1 MINNLIIQGH
11 LTADPVYRPG
21 QNGGKSSCWG
31 KIGVYQGKDQQGNE
45 LGSIFIEFTCFGSEA
60 DTLAQVAHKGDLIVA
75 SGKFSEINSV
85 GNDGKTYVNKKVVG
99 NAKMCYKNPT
109 AQQAPGQA
117 APQAVQ
123 YQQTNAQYQ
132 QVPAQPVQ
140 YQQAPVQQAYQ
151 QAPVQQAYAP
161 APQAVQQN
169 PWG

>member
-1 MINNLIIQGH
+1 MINNLTIQGH

-31 KIGVYQGKDQQGNE
+31 KIGVYQGKDQQGND
-45 LGSIFIEFTCFGSEA
+45 LGSMFIEFTCFGSEA

-75 SGKFSEINSV
+75 NGRFSEITSV

-99 NAKMCYKNPT
+99 NAKMCYKNPN
-109 AQQAPGQA
+109 AQQAPAQPVQQ
-117 APQAVQ
+117 APQGVQ
-123 YQQTNAQYQ
+123 YQ
-132 QVPAQPVQ
+132 QPVQ

-151 QAPVQQAYAP
+151 QPVQYAQ

>member
-1 MINNLIIQGH
+1 MINNLVIQGH

-31 KIGVYQGKDQQGNE
+31 KIGVYQGKDQQGND
-45 LGSIFIEFTCFGSEA
+45 LGSMFIEFTCFGSEA

-75 SGKFSEINSV
+75 NGRFSETTSV

-99 NAKMCYKNPT
+99 NAKMCYKNPNT
-109 AQQAPGQA
+109 QQAQGQA
-117 APQAVQ
+117 APQA
-123 YQQTNAQYQ
+123 YQ
-132 QVPAQPVQ
+132 QPVQ

-151 QAPVQQAYAP
+151 QPVQYAQ

>member
-11 LTADPVYRPG
+11 LTADPVYRQG

-31 KIGVYQGKDQQGNE
+31 KIGVYQGKDQQGND
-45 LGSIFIEFTCFGSEA
+45 LGSMFIEFTCFGSEA

-75 SGKFSEINSV
+75 SGRFSETTSV

-99 NAKMCYKNPT
+99 NAKMCYKNPNANNQQPT
-109 AQQAPGQA
+109 QPTYTQPAQPQYTQPTYA
-117 APQAVQ
+117 APVA
-123 YQQTNAQYQ
+123 
-132 QVPAQPVQ
+132 PQPVQ
-140 YQQAPVQQAYQ
+140 YAQ
-151 QAPVQQAYAP
+151 

>member
-1 MINNLIIQGH
+1 MINNLVIQGH

-31 KIGVYQGKDQQGNE
+31 KIGVYQGKDQQGND
-45 LGSIFIEFTCFGSEA
+45 LGSMFIEFTCFGSEA

-75 SGKFSEINSV
+75 NGRFSETTSV

-99 NAKMCYKNPT
+99 NAKMCYKNPN

-123 YQQTNAQYQ
+123 YQQSMQ
-132 QVPAQPVQ
+132 QAQPVYQQPQQPAYGQATAYAQPQ
-140 YQQAPVQQAYQ
+140 YQQAPQNA
-151 QAPVQQAYAP
+151 
-161 APQAVQQN
+161 QQN

>member
-1 MINNLIIQGH
+1 MINNLVIQGH

-31 KIGVYQGKDQQGNE
+31 KIGVYQGKDQQGND
-45 LGSIFIEFTCFGSEA
+45 LGSMFIEFTCFGSDA

-75 SGKFSEINSV
+75 NGRFSETTSV

-99 NAKMCYKNPT
+99 NAKMCYKNPNS
-109 AQQAPGQA
+109 QQAPAQPVQQ
-117 APQAVQ
+117 APQA
-123 YQQTNAQYQ
+123 YQ
-132 QVPAQPVQ
+132 QPVQ
-140 YQQAPVQQAYQ
+140 YQQAPVQQAYAQPQYQ
-151 QAPVQQAYAP
+151 Q